1 MGTPTSSNVD
11 ATLRETKAWIR
22 CIALG
27 ALAVGLA
34 DWLQAYL
41 VFALPRHSPPTIGLL
56 QGPATG
62 LLGRAAMQ
70 GGAQTALLGTILHFS
85 IAFVW
90 VALFAVLYRTSP
102 ALRQRVR
109 ATGGLLLVSAATGAT
124 VWLTMDWVVLR
135 FSRAHFYPLSEANFW
150 ILLVGHMPF
159 VGFPIV
165 WTIRR
170 FAPQQRQQPQL

>member
-1 MGTPTSSNVD
+1 MCPATHRNVD
-11 ATLRETKAWIR
+11 ATPRETKAWIR

-27 ALAVGLA
+27 TLAVGLA

-41 VFALPRHSPPTIGLL
+41 VFSLPRHRPPTIGLL

-70 GGAQTALLGTILHFS
+70 GGAQTALLGTVLHFW

-90 VALFAVLYRTSP
+90 VALFAALYRASP
-102 ALRQRVR
+102 SLRQRVR
-109 ATGGLLLVSAATGAT
+109 TTAGLLLVSAATGAI

-165 WTIRR
+165 WTVRR
-170 FAPQQRQQPQL
+170 FAPA